1 MELYHKNMRYRL
13 ENLAVGF
20 VLFLFAV
27 LCVYPVLY
35 VLFASFSNPMKLA
48 QHTGLLWKP
57 LEFTLEGYKVAA
69 SYQGIWK
76 GYGNTILIVVGGVT
90 VNMCLTILAAYVL
103 SKKELYLHRAM
114 NLFVIFTMY
123 FSGGL
128 IPTYMVVKGLH
139 LVNSMLALILPVA
152 INTWNLIIL
161 RTSMEE
167 MPKSLTEAAKI
178 DGAGDW
184 TILLKVVIPLIKP
197 TLAVLV
203 LYYVVQHWNSW
214 FNAMI
219 YLQSREKYPLQL
231 FLREILVSGTSNSA
245 ASQGFDMTEL
255 DQYKQLVKYCTTI
268 LATAPI
274 LCIYPFLQKYFVKGV
289 LIGSVKE

>member
-1 MELYHKNMRYRL
+1 MFAGPSM
-13 ENLAVGF
+13 AA
-20 VLFLFAV
+20 FL
-27 LCVYPVLY
+27 
-35 VLFASFSNPMKLA
+35 
-48 QHTGLLWKP
+48 
-57 LEFTLEGYKVAA
+57 
-69 SYQGIWK
+69 
-76 GYGNTILIVVGGVT
+76 
-90 VNMCLTILAAYVL
+90 
-103 SKKELYLHRAM
+103 
-114 NLFVIFTMY
+114 LFVIIPFFYGIYLTMTNWDGIAATKTFVGIQNYIALFHDTEFWGSILLTFKYVIAVVSLTNVIAFLLAVLLTSGIRGESFLRAGFFTPNLI
-123 FSGGL
+123 GGIVL
-128 IPTYMVVKGLH
+128 GFIWQFIFNRVLTTLPVFPEK
-139 LVNSMLALILPVA
+139 SMLGGEISAFWAMVIVQVWKESGYMLLIYIAGLVGVSQDY
-152 INTWNLIIL
+152 I
-161 RTSMEE
+161 
-167 MPKSLTEAAKI
+167 EAAKI

-184 TILLKVVIPLIKP
+184 TILLNVVIPLIKP

>member
-1 MELYHKNMRYRL
+1 M
-13 ENLAVGF
+13 
-20 VLFLFAV
+20 
-27 LCVYPVLY
+27 
-35 VLFASFSNPMKLA
+35 
-48 QHTGLLWKP
+48 
-57 LEFTLEGYKVAA
+57 
-69 SYQGIWK
+69 
-76 GYGNTILIVVGGVT
+76 
-90 VNMCLTILAAYVL
+90 
-103 SKKELYLHRAM
+103 
-114 NLFVIFTMY
+114 
-123 FSGGL
+123 
-128 IPTYMVVKGLH
+128 
-139 LVNSMLALILPVA
+139 
-152 INTWNLIIL
+152 
-161 RTSMEE
+161 
-167 MPKSLTEAAKI
+167 
-178 DGAGDW
+178 
-184 TILLKVVIPLIKP
+184 IPLIKP